1 MGPFHRHAEEADASV
16 APGRRKRVSPR
27 AALACALALLLAATM
42 LVTPAHAVEIDLD
55 DYTGSL
61 SWQID
66 ESKTK
71 MVETDGGEGQ
81 GSYPVMYYFRLVDA
95 DGNAVTSIRVHGHQV
110 DLTRNHNQLT
120 DNDAFVGGAE
130 GIWAKFSLQTINKTA
145 SESALAALTYDASDQ
160 AAASSKLRELIG
172 EVRGD
177 DAGDLI
183 DGSKATL
190 WDKTKGKAIR
200 EDSPAFDLTDIGGSL
215 QLLIVKFL
223 YTNIV
228 SPVLYCVSDLCRFML
243 SAIDPSAIFSAD
255 FKSGSF
261 SALYDVAKRVNDDIA
276 VPYGTAFLGIVF
288 ALQLLEPGRS
298 RGHMPTEQWLDT
310 TFRQLA
316 LLLVAWTLITHAM
329 DVVYFI
335 YWLGSNLSQFI
346 SERILQTTF
355 VSGSTLMGASI
366 SGLINDKVS
375 GCTYEEF
382 GGLIALL
389 LFAGGMLMTVY
400 RCVVKVFTVSFLRMA
415 EVYLRAAFAA
425 VPLAFIAG
433 ERSRQIGLTYVKRY
447 AATCFQAAVIVVALS
462 FMGLLFAICSSIVGA
477 ALDAVQLTA
486 TGYIT
491 AWVID
496 AAKVAAPVIIG
507 LSVATAVIEKT
518 ESLSAS
524 LFGLA

>member
-1 MGPFHRHAEEADASV
+1 MGPFHRHAEEADVSL
-16 APGRRKRVSPR
+16 APGRRMRMSPR
-27 AALACALALLLAATM
+27 AALACALALLLAATT
-42 LVTPAHAVEIDLD
+42 LVTPAQAVEIDLD
-55 DYTGSL
+55 SYEGTL

-66 ESKTK
+66 ESKT
-71 MVETDGGEGQ
+71 MADDTPGAEGT
-81 GSYPVMYYFRLVDA
+81 STYFFRLVDA
-95 DGNAVTSIRVHGHQV
+95 NGSPVTSLRLRGHEV
-110 DLTRNHNQLT
+110 DLSSNHNQVSG
-120 DNDAFVGGAE
+120 NEAFGGSVD
-130 GIWAKFSLQTINKTA
+130 GIWAKCSRSEMSKTA
-145 SESALAALTYDASDQ
+145 SEQALSHITYDASDQ
-160 AAASSKLRELIG
+160 VAASSRLRELIG
-172 EVRGD
+172 EVSGD
-177 DAGDLI
+177 HAGDLE
-183 DGSKATL
+183 DGAGTGV

-200 EDSPAFDLTDIGGSL
+200 EDSPVFDLTDIAGSL

-223 YTNIV
+223 YANIV
-228 SPVLYCVSDLCRFML
+228 SPLLYCISDLCRFML
-243 SAIDPSAIFSAD
+243 SAIDPSALFSAD

-261 SALYDVAKRVNDDIA
+261 SALYDVAKQVNDDIA

-335 YWLGSNLSQFI
+335 YWLGSNLCQFI

-355 VSGSTLMGASI
+355 LSGSTSMGASV

-400 RCVVKVFTVSFLRMA
+400 KCVVKVFTVSFLRMA

-425 VPLAFIAG
+425 VPFAFIAG
-433 ERSRQIGLTYVKRY
+433 ERSRQIGLTYLKRY

-496 AAKVAAPVIIG
+496 AAKVAAPTIIG

>member
-1 MGPFHRHAEEADASV
+1 MGPFRRHAEEADVSL
-16 APGRRKRVSPR
+16 APGRRMRMSPR
-27 AALACALALLLAATM
+27 AALACALALLLAATT
-42 LVTPAHAVEIDLD
+42 LVTPAQAVEIDLD
-55 DYTGSL
+55 SFDGTL

-66 ESKTK
+66 ESKT
-71 MVETDGGEGQ
+71 MADDTPGAEGT
-81 GSYPVMYYFRLVDA
+81 STYFFRLVDA
-95 DGNAVTSIRVHGHQV
+95 NGSPVTSLRLRGHQV
-110 DLTRNHNQLT
+110 DLSCNHNQVSG
-120 DNDAFVGGAE
+120 NAAFGGSVD
-130 GIWAKFSLQTINKTA
+130 GIWAKCSRSEISKTA
-145 SESALAALTYDASDQ
+145 SEQALSHITYDASDQ
-160 AAASSKLRELIG
+160 VAASGRLRELIG
-172 EVRGD
+172 EVSGD
-177 DAGDLI
+177 HAGDLE
-183 DGSKATL
+183 DGAGTGV

-200 EDSPAFDLTDIGGSL
+200 EDSPVFDLTDIGGSL

-223 YTNIV
+223 YANIV
-228 SPVLYCVSDLCRFML
+228 SPVLYCISDLCRFML
-243 SAIDPSAIFSAD
+243 GNRPVRPLSAD

-288 ALQLLEPGRS
+288 ALQEPGRS

-355 VSGSTLMGASI
+355 VSGSTSMGASI

-425 VPLAFIAG
+425 VPFAFIAG
-433 ERSRQIGLTYVKRY
+433 ERSRQIGITYVKRY

-496 AAKVAAPVIIG
+496 AAKVAAPVIVG

-518 ESLSAS
+518 ESLAAS